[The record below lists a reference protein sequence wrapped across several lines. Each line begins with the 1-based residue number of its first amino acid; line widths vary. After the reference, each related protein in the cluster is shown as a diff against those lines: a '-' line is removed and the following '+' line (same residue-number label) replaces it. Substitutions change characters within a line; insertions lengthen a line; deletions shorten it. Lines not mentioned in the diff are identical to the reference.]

1 MPHEWTRCAFL
12 YQHWENAK
20 SHISRPHFEHLQRNL
35 LSKRKTCLTATPTF
49 TSSSCLQCISA
60 LATFSSTLF
69 LFHFLQEKGEN
80 TLGYTRHRKILY
92 LSQNLSTVWNLF
104 NRSEFSCKALCL
116 GLRPSISQRKLAPGS
131 GSTCSFLLPKEIR
144 VALALLSPDELL
156 QEVRSPR
163 RLWDRHLEETEK
175 FLLICYRLTEL
186 VYRRLHEENQNR
198 RSACMIKF
206 V

>member
-49 TSSSCLQCISA
+49 TSYKR
-60 LATFSSTLF
+60 
-69 LFHFLQEKGEN
+69 KGEN